1 MQYRDKNRSIAR
13 SARKKVLD
21 ADVDEP
27 LEFEPKSKKG
37 KKKQVYGVINMKY
50 YVVDSRKSSLEA
62 LKQAGKVKN
71 FEERELI
78 FSTNRAALMT
88 LMRYLSAYFTYSSMS
103 YLGITLDMCQEY
115 AMVFFDN
122 PRHLEAHF
130 FHLSEVNITKK
141 VGRVLVGHLGI

>member
-1 MQYRDKNRSIAR
+1 MQYRDKNHSIAR

-21 ADVDEP
+21 ADVDDP

-37 KKKQVYGVINMKY
+37 KKKQVYGVINTKY

-103 YLGITLDMCQEY
+103 YLGVTLDMCQEC
-115 AMVFFDN
+115 AMVFLTTQDTL
-122 PRHLEAHF
+122 RLT
-130 FHLSEVNITKK
+130 SSI
-141 VGRVLVGHLGI
+141 LVK